1 MTYDPKRQ
9 LGSEPSPEVTDH
21 AQGFYALFAVA
32 GLLALGLLIWSV

>member
-9 LGSEPSPEVTDH
+9 LGSEPSPELINH